1 MRYQAIGAKSPALT
15 KTTALAAAGAIAAGL
30 SATAAHAGGTPA
42 GTSITNV
49 ATATYEQASGAEASV
64 ESNEVTLVVDELL
77 DVTVS
82 SAEPADVVG
91 APGLAGALLRFTV
104 TNVGNG
110 NEAFELTAVTN
121 GGGDDFDPVAG
132 AILLDANGNGQ
143 YDAGTDLPYVAGAND
158 PDLAPDE
165 ARSVFVRSTLPA
177 SATDAQRAL
186 VRLQAKAKTGSGT
199 PGTAFAAAGQG
210 GGNAVVG
217 ATGAAAAD
225 DAWYKIAAAA
235 IAFAKSAV
243 VADPFGGTTQG
254 PGATITYTLTATVT
268 GSGSLKNVRVTDP
281 VPDGTTYLPGSIAL
295 DATGLTDA
303 EDGDAGRFTG
313 AGIEVGLGT
322 LAAGTSRTVRFKVKI
337 D

>member
-30 SATAAHAGGTPA
+30 SASPAHAGGTPA

-64 ESNEVTLVVDELL
+64 ESNAVTLVVDELL

-91 APGLAGALLRFTV
+91 SPGLAGALLRFTV

-110 NEAFELTAVTN
+110 NEAFSLAVVTDK
-121 GGGDDFDPVAG
+121 GGDDFDPVAG
-132 AILLDANGNGQ
+132 AILLDANGNGE
-143 YDAGTDLPYVAGAND
+143 YDAGVDLPYVAGAND
-158 PDLAPDE
+158 PEFAADE
-165 ARSVFVRSTLPA
+165 AKTVFVRSTLPA
-177 SATDAQRAL
+177 AATDAQRAVVQL
-186 VRLQAKAKTGSGT
+186 EAKAKTGSGT
-199 PGTAFAAAGQG
+199 PGTAFAGAGQG

-217 ATGAAAAD
+217 ATGAAAQD
-225 DAWYKIAAAA
+225 EAWYKIAAAA

-243 VADPFGGTTQG
+243 VADPFGGATKG

-281 VPDGTTYLPGSIAL
+281 VPAGTTYEAGSLVL
-295 DATGLTDA
+295 DAAGLTDA

-313 AGIEVGLGT
+313 SAVEVGLGT